1 MTTLYLAPPV
11 IGFLLLAAH
20 FFRAENYLLMILS
33 LFLTGLIFVRRPWA
47 ARTVQIALLLGSA
60 EWLRSTII
68 LAMARSEMGQP
79 FLRLAIILGGV
90 SLFTALSVL
99 MFQTN
104 RIRAYFGFGAVPDA
118 RNGDTNVANP

>member
-20 FFRAENYLLMILS
+20 FFRAENYLVMMLS

-60 EWLRSTII
+60 EWLRSTIL
-68 LAMARSEMGQP
+68 LAMARSDMGQP

-90 SLFTALSVL
+90 SLFTALSAL

-104 RIRAYFGFGAVPDA
+104 RIRAHFGFGAVPDSG
-118 RNGDTNVANP
+118 NGNTNVANL